1 MDTSEQE
8 KNEMDDKIPMIPKHQ
23 AQAEMMHMSWTI
35 RWLVVAVAIGFI
47 CMVIMASVF
56 VSGYTSRTKDW
67 LNTYAILCHQNG
79 TEAANEK
86 EPSGT
91 VQQLPLP

>member
-1 MDTSEQE
+1 MEE
-8 KNEMDDKIPMIPKHQ
+8 KEVPMIPKHQ

-35 RWLVVAVAIGFI
+35 RWLVVAVVIGFI
-47 CMVIMASVF
+47 CMVVMASVF
-56 VSGYTSRTKDW
+56 VTGYTSRTKDW
-67 LNTYAILCHQNG
+67 LTTYAMLCNQTN
-79 TEAANEK
+79 TEAAHEK